1 MDHIVQT
8 NKRFKGI
15 AWSTTYIED
24 NVLGTAAMVFIEC
37 VYSKRRVA
45 SSVPLVGIPSNKS
58 RSPIASARDLAI
70 CEKLERLDR
79 VGRGLR
85 SPRVREHAGAHCMVK
100 VPMATV
106 ARTEA
111 AMVEATR

>member
-37 VYSKRRVA
+37 VYSKRLA
-45 SSVPLVGIPSNKS
+45 LLPLVGKGGKGSN
-58 RSPIASARDLAI
+58 ILN
-70 CEKLERLDR
+70 
-79 VGRGLR
+79 
-85 SPRVREHAGAHCMVK
+85 
-100 VPMATV
+100 
-106 ARTEA
+106 
-111 AMVEATR
+111 